1 MAALTGKTA
10 KIRTTSVLGTS
21 ATDNAA
27 TITTGVGG
35 ALSSVQMD
43 ATGRRH
49 WDRADTATPTLWL
62 NSTLVA
68 SSDIAEINPVQGIF
82 SLDNSRTSTGTYTI
96 DCIFLTNTY
105 LTGGQSWALDWDTE
119 MYDTTSFAT
128 ESTGVAQW
136 RTFIPGLSGGTVT
149 ISKLASTG
157 GTTGP
162 LVYDHMNLQSDVI
175 VELITD
181 GANHYEAY
189 GFYNSLGVT
198 ADIDALTVE
207 SIDITIDG
215 DLYFSTT

>member
-1 MAALTGKTA
+1 MAALSGKTA

-27 TITTGVGG
+27 TITTGAGTG
-35 ALSSVQMD
+35 NSSIQMD

-49 WDRADTATPTLWL
+49 WDRSATATPTLWL
-62 NSTLVA
+62 NSTLVGA
-68 SSDIAEINPVQGIF
+68 TEYTVNPVQGIF
-82 SLDNSRTSTGTYTI
+82 ALNNSRTATGTYTI

-105 LTGGQSWALDWDTE
+105 MAGGQSWELDWDTE

-128 ESTGVAQW
+128 ASTGVTQW
-136 RTFIPGLSGGTVT
+136 RTFIPGLSGGSVT
-149 ISKLASTG
+149 ISKLSSTG